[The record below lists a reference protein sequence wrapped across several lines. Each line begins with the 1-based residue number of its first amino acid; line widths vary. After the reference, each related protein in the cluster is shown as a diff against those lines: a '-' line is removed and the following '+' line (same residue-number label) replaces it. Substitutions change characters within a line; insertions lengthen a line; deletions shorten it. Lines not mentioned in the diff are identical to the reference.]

1 MLLFSQ
7 DRNLV
12 VLIIEPHL
20 RKGKRVSGEV
30 EIKDFQ
36 DWIQQ

>member
-12 VLIIEPHL
+12 FLIIGPHL
-20 RKGKRVSGEV
+20 RKGKRVSGGV
-30 EIKDFQ
+30 EIKNFQ